1 MPLIDLIKAY
11 SQNRNIFLSKYSAN
25 MLTKKEKQEENFLIT
40 LTKNMASKDT
50 VMDIFVDFIFNE
62 NDELAKINKTMNKQY
77 IYKYDKVKLRNI
89 ICRLDLVLK
98 FDILNS
104 F

>member
-1 MPLIDLIKAY
+1 
-11 SQNRNIFLSKYSAN
+11 